1 MANERDDEQFGE
13 KKEFGQDR
21 QQPTGQQGQQPEF
34 GQQGQQPEFGQQGQQ
49 PELGQQGQQPTGQQG
64 QQSEFGQ
71 QGQSSSGQTEP
82 GRSGDTETLSTD
94 RGFGQGAGGG
104 QSGSG
109 QPGQGGS
116 EGTGGFVGSQGT
128 GSDEYLREEGSTGG
142 SDFASQ
148 GQGATEGATDKPDED
163 IETGQRQ
170 NRDSD
175 IEGGSG
181 NI

>member
-1 MANERDDEQFGE
+1 MANERDDEQFEE

-21 QQPTGQQGQQPEF
+21 QQPTGQQGQPKEF

-49 PELGQQGQQPTGQQG
+49 PT
-64 QQSEFGQ
+64 GQ
-71 QGQSSSGQTEP
+71 QGQSSSGQAEP
-82 GRSGDTETLSTD
+82 DRSGQTDTLSTD

-109 QPGQGGS
+109 QPGQGGGA

-128 GSDEYLREEGSTGG
+128 GSDDYLREEGSTGG

-148 GQGATEGATDKPDED
+148 GQGATEGATDNPDED
-163 IETGQRQ
+163 IETGQRS